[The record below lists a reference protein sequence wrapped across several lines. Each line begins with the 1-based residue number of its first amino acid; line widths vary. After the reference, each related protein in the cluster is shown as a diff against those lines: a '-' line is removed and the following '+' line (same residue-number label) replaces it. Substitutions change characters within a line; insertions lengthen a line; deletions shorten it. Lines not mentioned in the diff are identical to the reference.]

1 MQPEIE
7 ATFIN
12 IDKDKLRAKLAAL
25 GGKLLQK
32 ETLMQRTI
40 FELPGNQ
47 FARVRDEGNCITMTY
62 KNVDARSL
70 SGTKEINLKVDNY
83 NAAVDFMVAC
93 GIELKSHQET
103 YREEWKL
110 DDVECDI
117 DTWPWLPTFVEIE
130 GPSEESVKAAVSKL
144 GFNMKNTHYSSVD
157 DIYMLYYDITST
169 DVINR
174 CPEIKF
180 TPVPEWLESRR
191 RPDQP
196 QK

>member
-144 GFNMKNTHYSSVD
+144 GFNMKNAHYSSVD
-157 DIYMLYYDITST
+157 DIYRSD
-169 DVINR
+169 
-174 CPEIKF
+174 
-180 TPVPEWLESRR
+180 
-191 RPDQP
+191 
-196 QK
+196 

>member
-1 MQPEIE
+1 MQPEME

-47 FARVRDEGNCITMTY
+47 FARVRDEGNCVTMTY
-62 KNVDARSL
+62 KNVDAKSL

-93 GIELKSHQET
+93 GI
-103 YREEWKL
+103 
-110 DDVECDI
+110 
-117 DTWPWLPTFVEIE
+117 
-130 GPSEESVKAAVSKL
+130 
-144 GFNMKNTHYSSVD
+144 
-157 DIYMLYYDITST
+157 
-169 DVINR
+169 
-174 CPEIKF
+174 
-180 TPVPEWLESRR
+180 
-191 RPDQP
+191 
-196 QK
+196 

>member
-1 MQPEIE
+1 MNLEIE

-12 IDKDKLRAKLAAL
+12 IDKDALRAQIKKA

-32 ETLMQRTI
+32 ETLMRRTI
-40 FELPGNQ
+40 FELPGTQ

-62 KNVDARSL
+62 KNVDNTSL
-70 SGTKEINLKVDNY
+70 SGTKEINLKVNDY
-83 NAAVDFMVAC
+83 DAAVEFMVAC
-93 GIELKSHQET
+93 GIELKAHQET
-103 YREEWKL
+103 LREEWEL
-110 DDVECDI
+110 DGVECDI
-117 DTWPWLPTFVEIE
+117 DTWPWLPTYVELE
-130 GPSEESVKAAVSKL
+130 GPSEGAVTAVAHKL
-144 GFNMKNTHYSSVD
+144 GFDMANAHYGSVD

-180 TPVPEWLESRR
+180 TPVPEWLESHR
-191 RPDQP
+191 RPNPP